1 MDFSV
6 AVGAQQDAFLNLV
19 LNCFKFPVGERTH
32 IELEILV

>member
-6 AVGAQQDAFLNLV
+6 AVGAQQGAFFDFI
-19 LNCFKFPVGERTH
+19 LNCFKIPIGERAH